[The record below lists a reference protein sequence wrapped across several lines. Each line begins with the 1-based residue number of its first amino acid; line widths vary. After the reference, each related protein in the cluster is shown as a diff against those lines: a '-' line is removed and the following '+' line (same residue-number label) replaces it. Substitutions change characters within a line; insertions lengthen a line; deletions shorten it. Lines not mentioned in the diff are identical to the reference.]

1 MCSLNLVFMSVNAS
15 YNSTFVCILDSF
27 VWHFLVFLKDLVYYL
42 GLAKLHCG
50 ATPPSVMVLLAPQS
64 GALRISAYRDF
75 HPIPIPYPIPSYHL

>member
-50 ATPPSVMVLLAPQS
+50 ATPPSVVVLFLQ
-64 GALRISAYRDF
+64 ITID
-75 HPIPIPYPIPSYHL
+75 